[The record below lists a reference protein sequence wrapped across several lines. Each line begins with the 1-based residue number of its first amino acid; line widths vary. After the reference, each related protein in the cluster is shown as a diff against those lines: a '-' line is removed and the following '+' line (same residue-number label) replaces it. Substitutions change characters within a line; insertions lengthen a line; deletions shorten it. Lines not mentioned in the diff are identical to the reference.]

1 VNNTGSLLCI
11 DAGNT
16 LVKWCLHASVSLP
29 FEQPSAFFSHPTT
42 GFKPF
47 SGASKLL
54 HQQLAPCLDHAQ
66 SPVQAV
72 LLSNVLGPDFERSV
86 REVCEVAGVALH
98 VLTVNR
104 HAEVQSAYET
114 PAALGKDRWAA
125 CMALTQ
131 VSQAAVNLLVSFGT
145 ATTFDIVVKNTH
157 WQHLGGYIVP
167 GIETMLQSLHSNTA
181 ELPKVDFNL
190 ATANTW
196 PVSTQQAIGQGV
208 ARMQAAMVQSIAAQL
223 EQEHREPAVVWLS
236 GGFAPMMQA
245 SLPQAKLL
253 EHAVFKGLLV
263 DYLLGQKGAAA

>member
-1 VNNTGSLLCI
+1 MNNTGSLLCI

-54 HQQLAPCLDHAQ
+54 HQQLAPCLGHAQ

-104 HAEVQSAYET
+104 HAEIQSAYET
-114 PAALGKDRWAA
+114 PATLGKDRWAA
-125 CMALTQ
+125 CMALSE
-131 VSQAAVNLLVSFGT
+131 VSQVKVNLLVSFGT
-145 ATTFDIVVKNTH
+145 ATTLDVVVKNTH
-157 WQHLGGYIVP
+157 WQHLGGFIVP
-167 GIETMLQSLHSNTA
+167 GVETMLRSLHSNTA
-181 ELPKVDFNL
+181 ELPKVQLDSTSTNG
-190 ATANTW
+190 W

-208 ARMQAAMVQSIAAQL
+208 GRMQKAMVDSMAAQL
-223 EQEHREPAVVWLS
+223 QSEYGIPPAIWLT
-236 GGFAPMMQA
+236 GGFASVMKAQ
-245 SLPQAKLL
+245 LPQATLL
-253 EHAVFKGLLV
+253 EYAVFKGLVL
-263 DYLLGQKGAAA
+263 DYRLAQKGAAA